1 MLTNNE
7 QDQRPALAHNAA
19 WDIKLADDDKDFNL
33 QEKVFYNFFEVVYNQ
48 PVRFEFPCPQI
59 LQHRAKELDVH
70 SMGMSTSNDSASFA
84 HPISDLIMGMSTS
97 NESATFA
104 HPISDLM

>member
-1 MLTNNE
+1 MILF
-7 QDQRPALAHNAA
+7 
-19 WDIKLADDDKDFNL
+19 ADDDKDF
-33 QEKVFYNFFEVVYNQ
+33 K
-48 PVRFEFPCPQI
+48 
-59 LQHRAKELDVH
+59 
-70 SMGMSTSNDSASFA
+70 MSTSNDSATFA